1 MANTK
6 GNNPVVMI
14 GNPAEKTEAEKL
26 PWNGETPTLSVG
38 GINQNQQNDQA
49 AAAGQAIT
57 NSQAGATR
65 VTGGERDQMA
75 TRLGVDFNNL
85 GDVQRQRKEGTSGA
99 DESFMSDEDYA
110 LSRAVKAEW
119 INNDKLYQ
127 EAMAAG
133 DYSLAEQYQQRNKEL
148 NLFNERLR
156 MGYGYVGGAD
166 GSGHYTLDQ
175 AGITLP
181 NQTAQQNTGGYR
193 SASGGTGRNTAGST
207 VSSVDSDLRNM
218 LSQWQQAALA
228 QSNGQVDYAVAKA
241 VADLERALEDAQ
253 PQFKEQAESVDRNA
267 RQAMDNAALYAEMRG
282 DRGGIGQEQYNSI
295 QNTAAQ
301 NHLSVQQA
309 QTKLATDTQRQIA
322 DLRAQGE
329 FEKADA
335 ALSITQEYLAK
346 LVSLEQWAAEYNMSV
361 EQFNAQLSQ
370 WEKEYQLSLQ
380 QMQISQNQ
388 WEKEFGLALEQFNVS
403 KNQWQQAFDAENN
416 RWEQE
421 FGFNKEQ
428 QQIAN
433 DQWQQAFDAENNRW
447 REEMD
452 YSKLTDEQKQAIAIG
467 EAMLSEGVIPSDE
480 QLAAMGMTR
489 EQAQAYI
496 DELARQEQA
505 DKDYS
510 QMTAAHQQAIAIGEA
525 MLSEGVIPS
534 DEQLAAMGMT
544 REQAQAYIDELA
556 RQEQADKDYSQ
567 MTAARKQA
575 AAMGEILLSAGIMP
589 SEEQLA
595 AMGMTRSQAQSYITA
610 ILTETSES
618 DESPAYKDIVTAA
631 KRIGDPKKTDAWLGK
646 MVEEGWITI
655 EEADYIY
662 SVVLGYSY
670 ISPSKNPASFTT
682 PSMN

>member
-1 MANTK
+1 M
-6 GNNPVVMI
+6 
-14 GNPAEKTEAEKL
+14 
-26 PWNGETPTLSVG
+26 
-38 GINQNQQNDQA
+38 
-49 AAAGQAIT
+49 
-57 NSQAGATR
+57 
-65 VTGGERDQMA
+65 
-75 TRLGVDFNNL
+75 
-85 GDVQRQRKEGTSGA
+85 
-99 DESFMSDEDYA
+99 
-110 LSRAVKAEW
+110 
-119 INNDKLYQ
+119 
-127 EAMAAG
+127 
-133 DYSLAEQYQQRNKEL
+133 
-148 NLFNERLR
+148 
-156 MGYGYVGGAD
+156 
-166 GSGHYTLDQ
+166 
-175 AGITLP
+175 
-181 NQTAQQNTGGYR
+181 
-193 SASGGTGRNTAGST
+193 
-207 VSSVDSDLRNM
+207 
-218 LSQWQQAALA
+218 
-228 QSNGQVDYAVAKA
+228 
-241 VADLERALEDAQ
+241 
-253 PQFKEQAESVDRNA
+253 
-267 RQAMDNAALYAEMRG
+267 
-282 DRGGIGQEQYNSI
+282 
-295 QNTAAQ
+295 
-301 NHLSVQQA
+301 
-309 QTKLATDTQRQIA
+309 
-322 DLRAQGE
+322 
-329 FEKADA
+329 
-335 ALSITQEYLAK
+335 
-346 LVSLEQWAAEYNMSV
+346 
-361 EQFNAQLSQ
+361 
-370 WEKEYQLSLQ
+370 SLQ

-403 KNQWQQAFDAENN
+403 KNQWQQAFDAENNRWEQEFGFNKEQQQIANDQWQQAFDAENN